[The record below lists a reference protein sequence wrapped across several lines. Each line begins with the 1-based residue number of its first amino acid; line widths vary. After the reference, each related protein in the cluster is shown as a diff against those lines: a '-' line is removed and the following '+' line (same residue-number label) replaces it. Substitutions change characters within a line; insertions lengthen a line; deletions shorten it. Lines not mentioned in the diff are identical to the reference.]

1 MSQTNRKADDSD
13 VERIEKTLRHLAE
26 RLCWYGLAVEP
37 WSDMMRDFLIH
48 EATVL
53 DACAAIL
60 GKMLKSREEG
70 TDAETTGIFER
81 RHGSTGEYRAL
92 DSGVGP
98 CPSDD
103 DGG

>member
-1 MSQTNRKADDSD
+1 MQTPTANEGCDI
-13 VERIEKTLRHLAE
+13 ERIEKTIRHMGE
-26 RLCWYGLAVEP
+26 RLRGYALAVEP
-37 WSDMMRDFLIH
+37 WSDMMKDFLVH

-60 GKMLKSREEG
+60 SKILRAREDG
-70 TDAETTGIFER
+70 RDAETTGVFER
-81 RHGSTGEYRAL
+81 RHGSTGEYRAI

-98 CPSDD
+98 RNSDG